1 MKNALNARSL
11 KMRFS
16 ASSLARADQPRY
28 MSPMRVR
35 FGAPDI
41 NRNRSL
47 NMHINPRLI
56 TPALSLLYRAW
67 IRSIRYDDGEN
78 PSVLREAADSGR
90 PVLLAIWHSELFAL
104 TGYGLRNF
112 DGRLAT
118 VVSDS
123 RDGEIIAQVLERIGY
138 GTARGSST
146 RGGLKALMTLKKH
159 MERGRIGVITVDG
172 PRGPRHQVKDGA
184 AYLARRSGALLIPV
198 RSRPERLHVF
208 SHSWDRFELPYPFSR
223 CHVLFGEPLVFEAG
237 KPTPELLATDSARLQ
252 AALDAALPEK

>member
-1 MKNALNARSL
+1 MIVTVRWLPGP
-11 KMRFS
+11 
-16 ASSLARADQPRY
+16 SLASAARGRY
-28 MSPMRVR
+28 TQKHATNV
-35 FGAPDI
+35 GATA
-41 NRNRSL
+41 RNHNHRL
-47 NMHINPRLI
+47 NMHINPSLI

-67 IRSIRYDDGEN
+67 IRSVTFLDGAGSMVIRN
-78 PSVLREAADSGR
+78 AADSGR

-146 RGGLKALMTLKKH
+146 RGGLKALMALKKH

-184 AYLARRSGALLIPV
+184 AYLARRSGAVLIPV
-198 RSRPERLHVF
+198 RSRPERMRVF
-208 SHSWDRFELPYPFSR
+208 ARSWDRFELPFPFSR
-223 CHVLFGEPLVFEAG
+223 CHVFFGQPLDFEAG
-237 KPTPELLATDSARLQ
+237 KPTAELLVADSARLQ

>member
-1 MKNALNARSL
+1 MGVTARGAVRP
-11 KMRFS
+11 KPCQRGPGPVHGKH
-16 ASSLARADQPRY
+16 APNVGATAR
-28 MSPMRVR
+28 
-35 FGAPDI
+35 
-41 NRNRSL
+41 NRNHRL
-47 NMHINPRLI
+47 NMHINPSLI

-67 IRSIRYDDGEN
+67 IRSITFLDDAGSRVILN
-78 PSVLREAADSGR
+78 AADSGR

-104 TGYGLRNF
+104 TGYGLSNF

-146 RGGLKALMTLKKH
+146 RGGLKALMALKKH

-184 AYLARRSGALLIPV
+184 AYLARRSGAVLIPV
-198 RSRPERLHVF
+198 RSRPERMHVF
-208 SHSWDRFELPYPFSR
+208 ARSWDRFELPFPFSH
-223 CHVLFGEPLVFEAG
+223 CHVFVGESLEFEAG
-237 KPTPELLATDSARLQ
+237 KPTAELLASDSARLQ